1 MTDFDS
7 RAPTWDSD
15 PMKVERAEKV
25 AEAIRA
31 ALPLQPGMTALE
43 VGCGTGLLSFALQ
56 SDFAHITLAD
66 TSDGMLDVLTAKI
79 AESDAHNMTALKLD
93 LTNFPVPESNAISN
107 NLKAPFQRPAFRFD
121 VIYSLM
127 TLHHIADTDFI
138 LRQFHALLKPGGWLA
153 IADLDAED
161 GTFHT
166 DGATDVHLG
175 FERAAL
181 QKQVESAGFGDVKF
195 STPYIIRKKIGETEK
210 SFPVFLLTARKIR
223 REILNLDDSLFATE

>member
-7 RAPTWDSD
+7 RAKTWDSD
-15 PMKVERAEKV
+15 PKKVERAAKV
-25 AEAIRA
+25 AQAIRA

-56 SDFAHITLAD
+56 TDFAHLTLAD
-66 TSDGMLDVLTAKI
+66 TSEGMLDVLAAKI
-79 AESDAHNMTALKLD
+79 ADSGVRNMTPLKLD
-93 LTNFPVPESNAISN
+93 LTTDPVSRQAR
-107 NLKAPFQRPAFRFD
+107 QPASCFD
-121 VIYSLM
+121 VTCSLM
-127 TLHHIADTDFI
+127 TLHHIPDTGHI

-181 QKQVESAGFGDVKF
+181 QRQVESAGFGEVKF

-210 SFPVFLLTARKIR
+210 SFPVFLLIAQKPV
-223 REILNLDDSLFATE
+223 LANPGGKP

>member
-7 RAPTWDSD
+7 RAQTWDSD
-15 PMKVERAEKV
+15 PMKVERAAKV

-56 SDFAHITLAD
+56 SDFAHLTLAD
-66 TSDGMLDVLTAKI
+66 TSEGMLDVLTAKI
-79 AESDAHNMTALKLD
+79 AESGVRNMTPLNLD
-93 LTNFPVPESNAISN
+93 LTSDPAPVS
-107 NLKAPFQRPAFRFD
+107 RFD
-121 VIYSLM
+121 VTYSLM
-127 TLHHIADTDFI
+127 TLHHIPNIDHI

-166 DGATDVHLG
+166 DGTTDVHLG

-181 QKQVESAGFGDVKF
+181 QKQVESAGFGEVKF
-195 STPYIIRKKIGETEK
+195 STPYIITKKIGETEK
-210 SFPVFLLTARKIR
+210 SFPVFLLIARKPVL
-223 REILNLDDSLFATE
+223 ENLGRKP